1 MIFAGNFLIKIVRK
15 LKLKTCLFYIEIKR
29 PVKTQTEKKKAVLCC
44 RAGHDPV
51 FSLIFGRQ
59 NKSRHRLKRIHL
71 THIIIPAKTYFERL
85 RYNYSVFFLSERGSG
100 GGCPAPTP
108 LRTFPVGEKNI

>member
-85 RYNYSVFFLSERGSG
+85 KRTLFF
-100 GGCPAPTP
+100 
-108 LRTFPVGEKNI
+108 K